1 MKKTLLLGCSIL
13 GAVLLLA
20 SCNKEED
27 QGWKTIPQDEVS
39 IKDGNAHFT
48 VNGVEQPQGSVKVV
62 AKSSSQAQV
71 TLSGIV
77 PGYDEVIFTASLKK
91 GDNSTYTFSGVSL
104 LTDVPS
110 IATLKSEA
118 MPQDY
123 IYRVAVEG
131 DINTEGVVNASVTTQ
146 LSDEFKGGL
155 EGSWPIKRVAPVVND
170 EASAGPLW
178 INWTFTDSKYAG
190 ATTIGKLA
198 GTILGGVLANYLDE
212 VTFNADGNI
221 TAKYWED
228 SDSDEFD
235 ISKIFEYQPVL
246 DEKTNSY
253 VYGNKHDDKWIESP
267 AANYAFWLVRNGM
280 LYIVPNLSVLSEDGD
295 TSLDM
300 DSLSESL
307 QSLKAIGVDVNT
319 LTAEIMKILENGV
332 ALKYSSDGN
341 VLKVY
346 VDKSQCDPIVKSFI
360 PALPV
365 LDKMLADLEASE
377 SEDDQ
382 QTVQMIKLVLSM
394 LGLEKP
400 SDFEGLWNATETFEI
415 ELNFTK

>member
-1 MKKTLLLGCSIL
+1 
-13 GAVLLLA
+13 
-20 SCNKEED
+20 
-27 QGWKTIPQDEVS
+27 
-39 IKDGNAHFT
+39 
-48 VNGVEQPQGSVKVV
+48 
-62 AKSSSQAQV
+62 
-71 TLSGIV
+71 
-77 PGYDEVIFTASLKK
+77 
-91 GDNSTYTFSGVSL
+91 
-104 LTDVPS
+104 
-110 IATLKSEA
+110 
-118 MPQDY
+118 
-123 IYRVAVEG
+123 
-131 DINTEGVVNASVTTQ
+131 
-146 LSDEFKGGL
+146 
-155 EGSWPIKRVAPVVND
+155 
-170 EASAGPLW
+170 
-178 INWTFTDSKYAG
+178 
-190 ATTIGKLA
+190 
-198 GTILGGVLANYLDE
+198 
-212 VTFNADGNI
+212 
-221 TAKYWED
+221 
-228 SDSDEFD
+228 
-235 ISKIFEYQPVL
+235 
-246 DEKTNSY
+246 
-253 VYGNKHDDKWIESP
+253 
-267 AANYAFWLVRNGM
+267 M

-307 QSLKAIGVDVNT
+307 QSLKALGVDVNT